1 MGLIRFV
8 IIWAV
13 ILTVI
18 YFSISLYSRSV
29 RREKL
34 EDEWNAKNPGG
45 DRADHD
51 AFVEAGMVEYEQGFR
66 KRLIWLVY
74 IIPTLIAATTLYIVN
89 N

>member
-45 DRADHD
+45 DQADHD
-51 AFVEAGMVEYEQGFR
+51 AFVEAGMAEYEQGFR

-74 IIPTLIAATTLYIVN
+74 IIPTVLAAAASTR
-89 N
+89 

>member
-13 ILTVI
+13 VLTVI

-34 EDEWNAKNPGG
+34 EDEWAEANPDGDPD
-45 DRADHD
+45 DRA
-51 AFVEAGMVEYEQGFR
+51 AFVEAGMAEYESGFR
-66 KRLIWLVY
+66 RRLIWLVY
-74 IIPTLIAATTLYIVN
+74 IIPTILAAATLYIVN